1 MSNSQY
7 GTEEKHFGR
16 HDDSPDFNRQNEV
29 ISVTDELTVS
39 KSDLTDYP
47 GGGKSY
53 QDDKSEDEV

>member
-1 MSNSQY
+1 
-7 GTEEKHFGR
+7 
-16 HDDSPDFNRQNEV
+16 V

-53 QDDKSEDEV
+53 QDDKSEEEV

>member
-1 MSNSQY
+1 MRNSQY
-7 GTEEKHFGR
+7 GTEEEHFGR

-53 QDDKSEDEV
+53 HDDKSEDEV